1 MSNIN
6 TSRDMKKIKNKSGQG
21 LEVFLKTEIGPKPH
35 WLAPKQVIQVPQNY
49 ISDQAELLQKRKLIK
64 IY

>member
-1 MSNIN
+1 
-6 TSRDMKKIKNKSGQG
+6 MKKIKNKSGQG